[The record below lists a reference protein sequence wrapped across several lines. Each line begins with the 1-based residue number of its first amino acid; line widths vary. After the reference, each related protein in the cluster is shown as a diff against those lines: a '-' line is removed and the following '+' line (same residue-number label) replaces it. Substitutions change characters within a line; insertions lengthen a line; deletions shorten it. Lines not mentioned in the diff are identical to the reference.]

1 MLRGRIP
8 VVSAL
13 ALLVGL
19 GACGGSEMR
28 VVATPASSATTPTSS
43 SSSAASPTPPVVI
56 TLVGTNDFH
65 GHVEAAPLFAGYL
78 ARLRAVH
85 PVVLVDGGDM
95 FQGTLESNLLE
106 GAPVRKIYD
115 ALGYDAAAI
124 GNHEFDYGPVGPA
137 SSPTSPSDDPF
148 GALKALANPVTSPS
162 STPAAPAPFP
172 FLSVNLVEGGQPL
185 AWPNV
190 RRSTIVTRGGL
201 RIGIV
206 GGTTQQTLTTT
217 LTANVKTLKL
227 LPLAEAAAAEIAHL
241 RRDEHVDLVILA
253 AHAGGKCAEFHGDF
267 AKDACE
273 ADQEILPV
281 AEFLARSPETRPDAI
296 VAGHTHAPMATRYA
310 GIPIVEAYSYGT
322 AFDRVDFTVDPA
334 SKKVLDSRIFPPQS
348 LCKREAGKGR
358 PDPATCATDAYE
370 GAEITRDQGAIATLT
385 NEALGRAVARK
396 TELLGVELKGVFE
409 NTHDAESSLGN
420 LVTDL
425 MREAYPKA
433 DVAIVNGGGLRA
445 PLPAGKLSYGSLF
458 EAFPFDNRASFVTIP
473 AKRLRGVIEDH
484 LRNSGSIFSFSGV
497 SIRATCKNVRKEPGP
512 AIYAL
517 HVDLFDGRGKAISE
531 EKSLRVVASDFL
543 FGGGDDFW
551 GRGDVP
557 KIEETSDGLRD
568 ALETRLRAKKALDP
582 KAFLTAKPRFVH
594 SGKPM
599 KCARGIMAME
609 P

>member
-8 VVSAL
+8 VVGAL

-19 GACGGSEMR
+19 GACGGSETH

-43 SSSAASPTPPVVI
+43 SSSAASSAPPVVI

-137 SSPTSPSDDPF
+137 SSPTRPSDDPF
-148 GALKALANPVTSPS
+148 GALKALANPVNSAS
-162 STPAAPAPFP
+162 SAPFP
-172 FLSVNLVEGGQPL
+172 FLSVNLVEGGQTL

-253 AHAGGKCAEFHGDF
+253 AHAGGKCSEFHGDF

-273 ADQEILPV
+273 TDQEILPV
-281 AEFLARSPETRPDAI
+281 AEFLARAPETRPNAI

-334 SKKVLDSRIFPPQS
+334 TKKVLDSRIFPPQS

-512 AIYAL
+512 GIYEL
-517 HVDLFDGRGKAISE
+517 HVDLFDGRGKAISD

-599 KCARGIMAME
+599 KCARGIMATE